1 MEEQPETST
10 ATDAKSHMRPMNPS
24 SARFGDD
31 PDRFNGSVVPLPRRG
46 NRSRVPES
54 ARRGGGRAAP
64 KRLGIRAM
72 HTCFRRGVHSDIMSF
87 PASVPT
93 RGLGRVRFING
104 QAIKD
109 HHMLIDWNSSL
120 VLGDAR
126 IDQEHQDLVA
136 LINQFYEMLHRGAHR
151 DDLCGVA
158 FTLAEQVTQHFNNE
172 ADLMVSV
179 HYPGVLA
186 HQREHKMLMGEL
198 GAFLHRVEQEDDC
211 ELRNV
216 ITFIKDWFTTHVTT
230 ADAQFVKFLQD
241 NTLCSEPSDE
251 PPLAEML

>member
-1 MEEQPETST
+1 
-10 ATDAKSHMRPMNPS
+10 
-24 SARFGDD
+24 
-31 PDRFNGSVVPLPRRG
+31 
-46 NRSRVPES
+46 
-54 ARRGGGRAAP
+54 
-64 KRLGIRAM
+64 
-72 HTCFRRGVHSDIMSF
+72 
-87 PASVPT
+87 
-93 RGLGRVRFING
+93 
-104 QAIKD
+104 
-109 HHMLIDWNSSL
+109 
-120 VLGDAR
+120 
-126 IDQEHQDLVA
+126 
-136 LINQFYEMLHRGAHR
+136 
-151 DDLCGVA
+151 
-158 FTLAEQVTQHFNNE
+158 
-172 ADLMVSV
+172 MVSV